1 MDVYFYEAF
10 AEEERE
16 LRAALPATVTAGFT
30 GKTIQEAGDAR
41 PPARLIS
48 IRTQSAIPATWHGA
62 LAGILSRTTGYD
74 TVRGL
79 PVPCGHLPLYCHRAV
94 AEQALLLWLA
104 LLRKLTEQVQHF
116 ATFNRDGL
124 TGSECAGKNLLVVGV
139 GHIGGEVVKIGTGL
153 GMNVRRVD
161 LLPARADTGI
171 ADGLPWADIIV
182 CSMNLTDQNAG
193 YFNAARLRQAKRGA
207 IFVNVARG
215 ELSPTAD
222 LARLLDEGHLGGVG
236 LDVYDKEKELAVA
249 LRNAAGRGGD
259 AAPTLPILEL
269 AGRANVICTPHNAF
283 NTHEAVVRKSVQ
295 SAQSVVEFLKSG
307 RFPWPVSSTG
317 A

>member
-10 AEEERE
+10 AEEEHE
-16 LRAALPATVTAGFT
+16 LRAALPATVRAGFT
-30 GKTIQEAGDAR
+30 WKTIQEAGDPA
-41 PPARLIS
+41 PPAKLIS
-48 IRTQSAIPATWHGA
+48 IRTQSAIPVAWHGE

-74 TVRGL
+74 TVTGL

-94 AEQALLLWLA
+94 AEQAMLLWMA
-104 LLRKLTEQVQHF
+104 LLRKLPEQMAHF

-124 TGSECAGKNLLVVGV
+124 TGSECTGKNLLVVGA
-139 GHIGGEVVKIGTGL
+139 GYIGGEVVKIGKGL

-161 LLPARADTGI
+161 IIPERSDTGI
-171 ADGLPWADIIV
+171 EAGLPWADIIV
-182 CSMNLTDQNAG
+182 CSMNLTAQNRG
-193 YFNAARLRQAKRGA
+193 YFNAARLRQSKRGA

-215 ELSPTAD
+215 ELSPPVD
-222 LARLLDEGHLGGVG
+222 LAHLLDEGHLGGVG

-249 LRNAAGRGGD
+249 LRNAVGRGGD

-307 RFPWPVSSTG
+307 RFPWAVSSTG